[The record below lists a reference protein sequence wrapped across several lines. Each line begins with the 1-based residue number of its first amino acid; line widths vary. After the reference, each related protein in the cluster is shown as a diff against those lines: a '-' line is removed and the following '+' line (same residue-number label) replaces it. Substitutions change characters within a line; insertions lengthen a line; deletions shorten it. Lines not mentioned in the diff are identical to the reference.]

1 MTIRIHDARAAAPAS
16 ASAPAPAAT
25 AWEVGQAPV
34 VRAHGAEP
42 ATGVVNLPTIESILH
57 ARRTQ
62 TRRRLA
68 LIALLA
74 LAGCALFLL
83 YDALDAWAIIGKLR
97 ATRLGAL
104 VVVAVSL
111 TTATAVFQAVT
122 RNRILSPSVMGFDS
136 MFQLMATAS
145 IFFFGS
151 ARVSAVPN
159 AVMFLINTA
168 LMTGLAVSMFL
179 TVLRG
184 RRSNVYLLVLV
195 GIVVG
200 TFLRSIT
207 SLLSTVMDPGEYLTV
222 ADVGTAS
229 FAVVNTESL
238 GISVIVAVAAIAYI
252 VARSRVWDILSLG
265 PEVAIALGLDYR
277 REAKLALTASSLLV
291 ACATALVGPLMFFG
305 LLVVNIAHYVG
316 TSTRLRE
323 LIGVSVGVGVVVL
336 VGGQA
341 LLEHVLHQAT
351 ILPVVLEL
359 VGGLLL
365 LAMIVKGTRQ

>member
-1 MTIRIHDARAAAPAS
+1 MTAHTTRVAHDA
-16 ASAPAPAAT
+16 APAPATPAL
-25 AWEVGQAPV
+25 AAPGSTPPPIEKV
-34 VRAHGAEP
+34 LSAQRAK
-42 ATGVVNLPTIESILH
+42 S
-57 ARRTQ
+57 
-62 TRRRLA
+62 RRRLI
-68 LIALLA
+68 LVGLLA
-74 LAGCALFLL
+74 LAAGAFFLT
-83 YDALDAWAIIGKLR
+83 YDALDAWAIIGALR

-136 MFQLMATAS
+136 MFQLVATAS
-145 IFFFGS
+145 VFFFGS
-151 ARVSAVPN
+151 AAVGAVPN
-159 AVMFLINTA
+159 AIMFLINTA

-179 TVLRG
+179 AVLRG
-184 RRSNVYLLVLV
+184 KRSNVYLLVLV

-200 TFLRSIT
+200 TFLRSVT
-207 SLLSTVMDPGEYLTV
+207 SLLSTVMDPGEYLAV
-222 ADVGTAS
+222 ADAGTAS
-229 FAVVNTESL
+229 FAVVNSESL
-238 GISVIVAVAAIAYI
+238 GICVIVALLAVACIL
-252 VARSRVWDILSLG
+252 VRSPVWDILSLG
-265 PEVAIALGLDYR
+265 PEVAIGLGLNYR
-277 REAKLALTASSLLV
+277 REARLALTASSLLV

-323 LIGVSVGVGVVVL
+323 LIGVSAGIGVVVL

-341 LLEHVLHQAT
+341 ILEHVIDQAT

-365 LAMIVKGTRQ
+365 LTMIVKGTRR